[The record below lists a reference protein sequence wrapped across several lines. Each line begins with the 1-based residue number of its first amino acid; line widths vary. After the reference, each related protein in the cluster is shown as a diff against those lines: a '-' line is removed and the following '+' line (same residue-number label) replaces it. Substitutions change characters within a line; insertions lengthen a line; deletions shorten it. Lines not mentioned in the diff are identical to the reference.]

1 MYFIFNF
8 VEISD
13 YFRLRFKSIH
23 EKNIC
28 FIIYYIFAVQ

>member
-1 MYFIFNF
+1 MYFIFTF
-8 VEISD
+8 VKISD

-28 FIIYYIFAVQ
+28 FIVCCVFAVQ